1 MIGTLVIVFREVLEA
16 ALVISIVLAAT
27 RGVAGRGWWVG
38 GGVLAGLLGSAV
50 VAGFAQAIADAA
62 AGMGQEVFNASVL
75 FAAVSIAAWR
85 AEARDQRPYY
95 WLFERQSVIDK
106 RRNPDFYIYIHI
118 YSNS

>member
-62 AGMGQEVFNASVL
+62 AGMGQEVFNGQRAASRRCRCW
-75 FAAVSIAAWR
+75 AGTTSGWGGTAGNWR
-85 AEARDQRPYY
+85 CT
-95 WLFERQSVIDK
+95 
-106 RRNPDFYIYIHI
+106 
-118 YSNS
+118 